1 MLSRYAYS
9 QRMMSAWIKQRVLQV
24 QKNHPERV
32 VGIVV
37 DKSEVQ
43 EAATNG
49 GDFEFIKNLAQSKDF
64 RQDLNLAQ
72 SYWFYMPETQRRTL
86 LLQYSAKPDA
96 KTDDL
101 KKAIRGL
108 GAKAA
113 GEFHSKKCD
122 DIEILLSDKISS
134 DL

>member
-9 QRMMSAWIKQRVLQV
+9 QRLMSAWIKQRVLQV
-24 QKNHPERV
+24 HKSHPERV

-43 EAATNG
+43 EAASNG

-96 KTDDL
+96 KPDDL

-113 GEFHSKKCD
+113 GEFQGKKCD